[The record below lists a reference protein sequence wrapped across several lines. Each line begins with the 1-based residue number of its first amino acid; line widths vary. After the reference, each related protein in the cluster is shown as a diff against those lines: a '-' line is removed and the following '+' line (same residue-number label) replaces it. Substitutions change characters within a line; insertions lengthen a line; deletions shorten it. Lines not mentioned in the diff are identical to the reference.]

1 MTALLRWLAE
11 AWNRLWFADIPP
23 HTYAVLRVSF
33 GALGILEVLGATPVS
48 MFWDPSG
55 IIPLPGGGSGLR
67 AWIIGAGLGSIVG
80 WGLFSVSLAAF
91 TCVLVGLGSQV
102 AVIAA
107 FLCTL
112 LQLHWNPLPLSSAHQ
127 VLTVVLF
134 ALIWADCG
142 QVLTIARGQ
151 PRLGAPQN
159 QPVWPLRLLQFQVC
173 VIYLNSGL
181 WKLYGPTWRDGSAL
195 HYSLSLN
202 LFHRFPI
209 ELPTGLGILLVIGT
223 YVTLLW
229 EIAFTP
235 LVLWR
240 RTRAFALLVG
250 VALHLGVWATLE
262 VGPFSWMMIATYVAF
277 LDPERVARMVD
288 GWRTSSLRA
297 TPGGRPPEQQEVTP
311 AG

>member
-1 MTALLRWLAE
+1 MRTRLLQWLGK
-11 AWNRLWFADIPP
+11 AWDRLWFSEIPP

-33 GALGILEVLGATPVS
+33 GILGILELLGATPVS
-48 MFWDPSG
+48 MFWDPNGLS
-55 IIPLPGGGSGLR
+55 PLPGGGFGLR
-67 AWIIGAGLGSIVG
+67 AWIIGAGLGTIVG
-80 WGLFSVSLAAF
+80 WGLFASSMAAF
-91 TCVLVGLGSQV
+91 ICVLVGLGSQV

-134 ALIWADCG
+134 ALIWADCS
-142 QVLTIARGQ
+142 QVLTIAGR
-151 PRLGAPQN
+151 RLERGAPQN

-209 ELPTGLGILLVIGT
+209 EIPASLGILLVIGT
-223 YVTLLW
+223 YVTLFW

-240 RTRAFALLVG
+240 PTRALALMLG

-277 LDPERVARMVD
+277 LDPERVARTVD
-288 GWRTSSLRA
+288 GWRTPARRFA
-297 TPGGRPPEQQEVTP
+297 PGGPLPR
-311 AG
+311 